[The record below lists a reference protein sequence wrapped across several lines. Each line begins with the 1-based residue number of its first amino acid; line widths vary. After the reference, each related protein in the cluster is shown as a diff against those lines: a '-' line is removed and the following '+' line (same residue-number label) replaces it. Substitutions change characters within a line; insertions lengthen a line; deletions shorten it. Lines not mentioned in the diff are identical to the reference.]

1 MGAIVRSK
9 PIDSEDNS
17 EEKDENSLEF
27 AGSLD
32 RPESRGTDYTDA
44 SNATGN
50 SGDSEQKK
58 AGFFGNLFAKEVLV
72 DPPMP
77 NEVPTGYFKILDRT
91 KKAKVAFRRIMDYV
105 ELDTVDAIME
115 AKMIPTHE
123 DPVRISVPQDVVDMA
138 SRKRT
143 KKAIKQSVH
152 NNIMDTQKVLYW
164 KKLVVDMMNK
174 NFDADYVRKEVSI
187 NHKVSRSDTIVN

>member
-58 AGFFGNLFAKEVLV
+58 AGFFGNLFAKEVLLCAV
-72 DPPMP
+72 YKAPFTIPVSP
-77 NEVPTGYFKILDRT
+77 ALHPEHFTVTPLDAR
-91 KKAKVAFRRIMDYV
+91 
-105 ELDTVDAIME
+105 
-115 AKMIPTHE
+115 
-123 DPVRISVPQDVVDMA
+123 
-138 SRKRT
+138 
-143 KKAIKQSVH
+143 
-152 NNIMDTQKVLYW
+152 
-164 KKLVVDMMNK
+164 
-174 NFDADYVRKEVSI
+174 
-187 NHKVSRSDTIVN
+187 